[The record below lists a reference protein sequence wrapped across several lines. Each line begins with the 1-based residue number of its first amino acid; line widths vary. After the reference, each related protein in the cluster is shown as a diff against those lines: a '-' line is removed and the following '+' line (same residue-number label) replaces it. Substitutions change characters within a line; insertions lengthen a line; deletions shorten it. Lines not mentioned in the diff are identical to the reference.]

1 MPDQETKTEQQPLT
15 ASQRAFREAPSE
27 IKDLVKRVLQEER
40 KVMHMKKRAEIHAT
54 ILEQVKRAIQ

>member
-1 MPDQETKTEQQPLT
+1 MPEDESPPQRLPLT
-15 ASQRAFREAPSE
+15 ASQRAFRDAAPE

-54 ILEQVKRAIQ
+54 ILEHVKRAIP